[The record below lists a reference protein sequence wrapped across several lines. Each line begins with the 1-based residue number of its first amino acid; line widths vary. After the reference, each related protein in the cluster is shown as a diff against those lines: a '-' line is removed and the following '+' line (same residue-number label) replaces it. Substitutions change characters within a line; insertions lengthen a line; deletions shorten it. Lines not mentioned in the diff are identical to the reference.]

1 MEVLCSRCDFE
12 VPPGTLGSCP
22 ECGGILQPRYSAD
35 SLTSLRKVPLRP
47 GLDGY
52 RALLPI
58 EGRVVPYLGEGA
70 TPLVRVSSQ
79 WGLDEIYLKLEGT
92 NPSGSFKDRPASL
105 ALGLAL
111 EASCSGVLTASSG
124 NAGSAIA
131 AYAAAEGLP
140 CLILLEPDNPPNKT
154 RQILRVGAKILPVH
168 GIFQHPPMEI
178 AKLLRTVADRL
189 GYYLAFVWAPVNP
202 YLLEGIK
209 SISYEVVARLSEAPG
224 MVISPVGGGDLLVAQ
239 WRGYLEL
246 RAAGVIAELPRMVA
260 VQSTSAAPLL
270 RAFEGGTDDVPMLES
285 ANSQI
290 SGINVAFSG
299 AHALAA
305 VRDSD
310 GSVIGVSDE
319 EIFEAQRRLAREQ
332 GVWVEPAGAASVAA
346 VAQLVKRG
354 VLAENGAPVVCIL
367 SGAGFKDQDRESES
381 MEGSLEVPSSRFN
394 AEDIV
399 HRIAG
404 LSSG

>member
-1 MEVLCSRCDFE
+1 MEVRCSRCDFE

-22 ECGGILQPRYSAD
+22 ECGGILQPRYSAGALA
-35 SLTSLRKVPLRP
+35 SLHQVPLRP

-58 EGRVVPYLGEGA
+58 ERRVPYLGEGA
-70 TPLVRVSSQ
+70 TPMVRGGSP
-79 WGLDEIYLKLEGT
+79 WGLNEIYLKLEGT

-111 EASCSGVLTASSG
+111 EAGLSGVLTASSG

-131 AYAAAEGLP
+131 AYAAAAGLP
-140 CLILLEPDNPPNKT
+140 CMILLEPGNPPNKT

-178 AKLLRTVADRL
+178 GELLRTVADRL

-202 YLLEGIK
+202 YLIEGIK
-209 SISYEVVARLSEAPG
+209 SISYEVVARLRKAPG
-224 MVISPVGGGDLLVAQ
+224 TVICPVGGGDLLVAQ

-260 VQSTSAAPLL
+260 VQSRSAAPLL
-270 RAFEGGTDDVPMLES
+270 RAFEAGADEVPMLES
-285 ANSQI
+285 ANSQV

-299 AHALAA
+299 AHALEA
-305 VRDSD
+305 VRDSN
-310 GSVIGVSDE
+310 GTVIGVSDE
-319 EIFEAQRRLAREQ
+319 EIFEAQRRLAREE
-332 GVWVEPAGAASVAA
+332 GVWVEPAGAAPVAA
-346 VAQLVKRG
+346 VPQLVRQG
-354 VLAENGAPVVCIL
+354 GLAQDGAPVVCIL

-381 MEGSLEVPSSRFN
+381 IEESLEVPASRFN
-394 AEDIV
+394 AEEIIDRIV
-399 HRIAG
+399 G